1 MSTDLLQSL
10 LSNVWAVL
18 LVVLFFGGSIFVHEL
33 GHFLAARWC
42 GLHVERFSI
51 GFGPKIWSWRGKDGV
66 EYRLSWLPLGGYVAL
81 PQLAP
86 MEAIEGKTSV
96 DLSKLPPASYGAR
109 MLTLVA
115 GAGFNILFALAL
127 GCIIWAKGQPMSA
140 PAASTTIGYVAP
152 TLSHDDSAQGDAAG
166 NSAVPSPAAE
176 AGLRAGDR
184 IVKIDGRAIREWGD
198 VLQGVIT
205 GSGRTATGAPKATFE
220 IVRDG
225 QPLTLTVYPLLS
237 GPDQLRRVGI
247 DAGYELII
255 HDVEEGS
262 LAAAAGFAAGD
273 RLLSLAGQP
282 ILNIATYVDQ
292 VLADPDAPLVARVR
306 RAASS
311 TVRGAPVGG
320 DGNTEAFT
328 EIALTIPPRPHDDAR
343 FGLSFMTDFALVH
356 PTPFAQIA
364 SHARMTWRTLT
375 SLLNP
380 QSDIGLSK
388 MSGPVGIAR
397 ILHSAAQISFIAVL
411 MFTILINVNLAIFNL
426 LPIPVLDGGQM
437 LFATISRLR
446 RRALPPSFVAAT
458 QSTFMILL
466 FGAMLYVTVFGD
478 IRRLFRDIADKPAA
492 AAAHAAEAESP
503 QPNEASTANDE

>member
-1 MSTDLLQSL
+1 MSSDLLQSL
-10 LSNVWAVL
+10 LSNAWAVL

-51 GFGPKIWSWRGKDGV
+51 GFGPAIFSWRGKDGV

-81 PQLAP
+81 PQLAA
-86 MEAIEGKTSV
+86 MDAIEGKSSV
-96 DLSKLPPASYGAR
+96 DVAKLPPASYSAR

-115 GAGFNILFALAL
+115 GATFNLLFALAL

-152 TLSHDDSAQGDAAG
+152 TLTLNSGEQSGSAVGDQASAQ
-166 NSAVPSPAAE
+166 VPSPAAA

-184 IVKIDGRAIREWGD
+184 ILTIDGRAIKEWGD
-198 VLQGVIT
+198 VLQGIVT
-205 GSGRTATGAPKATFE
+205 GSGRTATGSPKAIFE
-220 IVRDG
+220 IERDG
-225 QPLTLTVYPLLS
+225 SRQTVSVYPQLA
-237 GPDQLRRVGI
+237 GTDQFRRVGI
-247 DAGYELII
+247 DSGYELIV
-255 HDVEEGS
+255 HEVEPDS
-262 LAAAAGFAAGD
+262 LAEVAGFVVGD
-273 RLLSLAGQP
+273 RLVSLGGQR
-282 ILNIATYVDQ
+282 ILNIATCLDVWTEN
-292 VLADPDAPLVARVR
+292 PDAPL
-306 RAASS
+306 AAI
-311 TVRGAPVGG
+311 VLREAAEAGASAGG
-320 DGNTEAFT
+320 AAQEV
-328 EIALTIPPRPHDDAR
+328 ALTIPSRTGANADTPL
-343 FGLSFMTDFALVH
+343 GLAFTTDFALVH
-356 PTPFAQIA
+356 PSPVAQIA

-437 LFATISRLR
+437 LFATIARLR
-446 RRALPPSFVAAT
+446 RRALPTSFVMAT
-458 QSTFMILL
+458 QSAFMILL

-478 IRRLFRDIADKPAA
+478 IRRLFHDLADKPTATAA
-492 AAAHAAEAESP
+492 A
-503 QPNEASTANDE
+503 QNETGDSSDE

>member
-1 MSTDLLQSL
+1 MSSDLFQSL
-10 LSNVWAVL
+10 LSNAWAGL

-51 GFGPKIWSWRGKDGV
+51 GFGPAIFSWRGKDDV

-81 PQLAP
+81 PQLAA
-86 MEAIEGKTSV
+86 MDALEGKSSV
-96 DLSKLPPASYGAR
+96 DVAKLPPASYGAR

-115 GAGFNILFALAL
+115 GAAFNILFALAL

-152 TLSHDDSAQGDAAG
+152 TLRLDDDAQGGSAGAAQV
-166 NSAVPSPAAE
+166 ASPAAE

-184 IVKIDGRAIREWGD
+184 ILAIDGRSIKEWGD
-198 VLQGVIT
+198 VLQGIVT
-205 GSGRTATGAPKATFE
+205 GSGRTATGAPKTTFE
-220 IVRDG
+220 IERAG
-225 QPLTLTVYPLLS
+225 ARQTVTIYPQLS
-237 GPDQLRRVGI
+237 GPDQFRRVGI
-247 DAGYELII
+247 DSGYELII
-255 HDVEEGS
+255 HEVEPDS
-262 LAAAAGFAAGD
+262 LAAAAGLAAGD
-273 RLLSLAGQP
+273 RLLSLGGQR
-282 ILNIATYVDQ
+282 ILNIATYLD
-292 VLADPDAPLVARVR
+292 VLDEAATAPLTALVHRKVEGVAQEV
-306 RAASS
+306 
-311 TVRGAPVGG
+311 
-320 DGNTEAFT
+320 
-328 EIALTIPPRPHDDAR
+328 ALTIPPRTSPEAR
-343 FGLSFMTDFALVH
+343 LGLAFTTDFALVH
-356 PTPFAQIA
+356 PNPIAQIA
-364 SHARMTWRTLT
+364 SHARMTWRTLA

-397 ILHSAAQISFIAVL
+397 ILHSAAQISFVAVL

-437 LFATISRLR
+437 LFATIARLR
-446 RRALPPSFVAAT
+446 RRALPTSFVMAT
-458 QSTFMILL
+458 QSAFMILL

-492 AAAHAAEAESP
+492 ATQSAP
-503 QPNEASTANDE
+503 ANDTGDE

>member
-1 MSTDLLQSL
+1 MSSDLFQSL
-10 LSNVWAVL
+10 LSNAWAVL

-51 GFGPKIWSWRGKDGV
+51 GFGPAIWSWRGKDGV
-66 EYRLSWLPLGGYVAL
+66 EYRISWLPLGGYVAL
-81 PQLAP
+81 PQLAA
-86 MEAIEGKTSV
+86 MDAIEGKSAV
-96 DLSKLPPASYGAR
+96 DVAKLPPASYGAR

-152 TLSHDDSAQGDAAG
+152 SLTLDD
-166 NSAVPSPAAE
+166 NSEAPSPAAA

-184 IVKIDGRAIREWGD
+184 ILSIDGRAIKEWGD
-198 VLQGVIT
+198 VLQAIVT

-220 IVRDG
+220 IERAGSRQTV
-225 QPLTLTVYPLLS
+225 TVYPQLS
-237 GPDQLRRVGI
+237 GPDQFRRVGI
-247 DAGYELII
+247 DSGYELIV
-255 HDVEEGS
+255 HAVEPDS

-273 RLLSLAGQP
+273 RLASLGGQP
-282 ILNIATYVDQ
+282 ILNIATYLD
-292 VLADPDAPLVARVR
+292 VLDENPAAPLSAVVR
-306 RAASS
+306 RTNAGEAARD
-311 TVRGAPVGG
+311 V
-320 DGNTEAFT
+320 
-328 EIALTIPPRPHDDAR
+328 ALHIPPRTEAAPDGPL
-343 FGLSFMTDFALVH
+343 GLSFTTDFALVH
-356 PTPFAQIA
+356 PNPIAQIA
-364 SHARMTWRTLT
+364 SHARMTWRTLS

-437 LFATISRLR
+437 LFATIARLR
-446 RRALPPSFVAAT
+446 RRALPTSFVMAT
-458 QSTFMILL
+458 QSAFMILL

-478 IRRLFRDIADKPAA
+478 IRRLFHDLADKPAA
-492 AAAHAAEAESP
+492 AAQADP
-503 QPNEASTANDE
+503 ANDESQNVNNE